1 MISKTQSRMLYILV
15 YPQLATKYHR
25 ATPLFPPQQ
34 AEGENWK
41 SKNVKFLGQDKDN
54 LQVW

>member
-1 MISKTQSRMLYILV
+1 MLYILV

-54 LQVW
+54 LQV